1 MSVVEANIELTEA
14 ACERVRSV
22 LDAEGKTA
30 LRISLNEA
38 GCSGLEYILDYAD
51 SPQEGDLVK
60 SLGGFQIFVDK
71 ADYEKAMQGLII
83 DFQQDM
89 LSSAFVF
96 NNPNKTGECGCGKSF
111 TV

>member
-1 MSVVEANIELTEA
+1 MSSDQADIELTEA

-22 LDAEGKTA
+22 LAAEGKPA

-38 GCSGLEYILDYAD
+38 GCSGLEYVLDYAD
-51 SPQEGDLVK
+51 LPRDGDLVK
-60 SLGGFQIFVDK
+60 QFDGFQVFVDGSS
-71 ADYEKAMQGLII
+71 YEKALVGLKV

-96 NNPNKTGECGCGKSF
+96 HNPNKQGECGCGASF
-111 TV
+111 TI

>member
-1 MSVVEANIELTEA
+1 MSSVEANIELTEA

-22 LDAEGKTA
+22 LATEGKPA

-38 GCSGLEYILDYAD
+38 GCSGLEYVLDYAD
-51 SPQEGDLVK
+51 SPHEKDLVK
-60 SLGGFQIFVDK
+60 QFDGFQVFVDGS
-71 ADYEKAMQGLII
+71 AYEKALVGLQI

-96 NNPNKTGECGCGKSF
+96 HNPNKKGECGCGASF
-111 TV
+111 TI